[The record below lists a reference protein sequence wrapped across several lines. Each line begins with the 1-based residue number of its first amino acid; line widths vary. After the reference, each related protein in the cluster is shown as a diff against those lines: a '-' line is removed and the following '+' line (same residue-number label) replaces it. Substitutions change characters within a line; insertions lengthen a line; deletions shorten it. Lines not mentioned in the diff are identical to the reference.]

1 MQARESSLF
10 QSCSLPSTS
19 LRQSSLTARGRKL
32 YALRMASGYLETLFH
47 LYKNPVYIGKTA
59 GYRIDSCYVEGIR
72 NKEFRHPRRVSHNTI
87 DTVEIERAFCHDLSD
102 AVRQGFVKVTTVFSY
117 NRRCHSFSYSSSR
130 LDPHSDYRCFLIGR
144 EKPLCIFS
152 LLSTSLRQ
160 SSLTARGRKLY
171 VLRMASGYLETLFHL
186 YKNPVYI
193 GKTAGYRI
201 DSCYV
206 EGIRN
211 R

>member
-1 MQARESSLF
+1 MHSEWHLDIEKISVPPLQKFLYNMANRE
-10 QSCSLPSTS
+10 
-19 LRQSSLTARGRKL
+19 LR
-32 YALRMASGYLETLFH
+32 Y
-47 LYKNPVYIGKTA
+47 
-59 GYRIDSCYVEGIR
+59 
-72 NKEFRHPRRVSHNTI
+72 PRRVSHNTV
-87 DTVEIERAFCHDLSD
+87 DALETERAFCHNLIDE
-102 AVRQGFVKVTTVFSY
+102 VRQRFVKVTTGFSY
-117 NRRCHSFSYSSSR
+117 NRRCHSFPYNSSR

-193 GKTAGYRI
+193 SKTAGYRI

>member
-1 MQARESSLF
+1 MHSEW
-10 QSCSLPSTS
+10 
-19 LRQSSLTARGRKL
+19 
-32 YALRMASGYLETLFH
+32 H
-47 LYKNPVYIGKTA
+47 LYIWKHCFIFTKILCILA
-59 GYRIDSCYVEGIR
+59 KQQAIDIDSCFVEGIR
-72 NKEFRHPRRVSHNTI
+72 NKELRHPRRVSYNTI
-87 DTVEIERAFCHDLSD
+87 DTVEIERAFYHNLSD
-102 AVRQGFVKVTTVFSY
+102 EVRQRFVKVTTGFSY
-117 NRRCHSFSYSSSR
+117 NRRCHSFPYNSSR

-171 VLRMASGYLETLFHL
+171 ALRMASVYLETLFHL

>member
-1 MQARESSLF
+1 MHSEW
-10 QSCSLPSTS
+10 
-19 LRQSSLTARGRKL
+19 
-32 YALRMASGYLETLFH
+32 H
-47 LYKNPVYIGKTA
+47 LYIWKHCFIFTKILCILAKQQAIDIGS
-59 GYRIDSCYVEGIR
+59 GFVEGVR
-72 NKEFRHPRRVSHNTI
+72 NKKLRHPRRVSYNTI
-87 DTVEIERAFCHDLSD
+87 DTVEIERAFYHNLSGE
-102 AVRQGFVKVTTVFSY
+102 VRQRFVKVTTGFSY
-117 NRRCHSFSYSSSR
+117 NRRCHSFPYNSSR

-171 VLRMASGYLETLFHL
+171 ALRMASVYLETLFHL

-193 GKTAGYRI
+193 SKTAGYRI

>member
-1 MQARESSLF
+1 MYSEWHLDIEKISVPPLQKFLYNMANRE
-10 QSCSLPSTS
+10 
-19 LRQSSLTARGRKL
+19 LRYPWRVSYNTVDA
-32 YALRMASGYLETLFH
+32 LET
-47 LYKNPVYIGKTA
+47 
-59 GYRIDSCYVEGIR
+59 
-72 NKEFRHPRRVSHNTI
+72 
-87 DTVEIERAFCHDLSD
+87 ERAFCHNLIDE
-102 AVRQGFVKVTTVFSY
+102 VRQRFVKVTTGFSY
-117 NRRCHSFSYSSSR
+117 NRRCHSFPYSSSR

-193 GKTAGYRI
+193 SKTAGYRI

>member
-1 MQARESSLF
+1 M
-10 QSCSLPSTS
+10 
-19 LRQSSLTARGRKL
+19 
-32 YALRMASGYLETLFH
+32 
-47 LYKNPVYIGKTA
+47 
-59 GYRIDSCYVEGIR
+59 
-72 NKEFRHPRRVSHNTI
+72 
-87 DTVEIERAFCHDLSD
+87 
-102 AVRQGFVKVTTVFSY
+102 FSY

-171 VLRMASGYLETLFHL
+171 ALRMASVYLETLFHL

-211 R
+211 KEFRHPRRVSHNIIDTVEIERAFCQHTRDSCRGGTEIFP